1 MKLTF
6 ESNHYEMLECFVK
19 GNEPLAL
26 GMISVYT
33 ADGKAVENRKIS
45 YCQTECFRLPVKQYT
60 VYLLILENVEAG
72 EIYLSNGPDMLSRG
86 IQYLVPD
93 EERSRLI
100 CPDLGNWY
108 DVVQREQYHFSPFI
122 NWMNDPNG
130 LCFYKGYYHMFYQK
144 NPFEQIWGSM
154 YWGHTVSRDLVHW
167 VHLPIALEPQQE
179 ILKDGNKVGGAF
191 SGSACVQN
199 NELKIFFTRDLEDR
213 NHEKRVKQSQ
223 AVASGKDGIHFEN
236 EEEVIPA
243 FSVEGASENFRD
255 PKVVR
260 MNGSW
265 YMVLGSQ
272 VHKKAAILLY
282 QSEDLKSWNYLY
294 PLIIEED
301 ESIEAFECPDFFY
314 LDGKYVV
321 TGAWMSYKDEYG
333 RFNPMRYYI
342 GSFEGEAFE
351 IESEGFCDFGC
362 DYYATQSF
370 FGCDRR
376 INISWIPD
384 WGRQQK
390 EYPNGCKGSMSIPR
404 ELHIANGILI
414 QKPIPEIY
422 TLMQQELACT
432 KGTNICLKN
441 VPGNA
446 FYAKAEFEGETDFEI
461 FFARRDDREYSL
473 KKTGNEIEIMGE
485 SGNAR
490 YITHIS
496 EVAAVEIF
504 VDRRVVEIF
513 INGGEAAGTKL
524 ILSNSKTGIFR
535 TAFSNLQSV
544 KEVRVVTMESA
555 WK

>member
-6 ESNHYEMLECFVK
+6 ESNDYSMLECFVK
-19 GNEPLAL
+19 GNEQLDC
-26 GMISVYT
+26 GTVSIYT
-33 ADGKAVENRKIS
+33 EDGKAVESRQIS
-45 YCQTECFRLPVKQYT
+45 CCQAECIRLSVKRYT
-60 VYLLILENVEAG
+60 TYVLIIENVKIG
-72 EIYLSNGPDMLSRG
+72 EIYLSNCPNIFSRG

-93 EERSRLI
+93 EEQRKLI
-100 CPDLGNWY
+100 CPDLGDWY
-108 DVVQREQYHFSPFI
+108 DVIQKEQYHFSPFI

-154 YWGHTVSRDLVHW
+154 YWGHAVSRDLVHW

-179 ILKDGNKVGGAF
+179 ILKDGNIIGGAF
-191 SGSACVQN
+191 SGSAYVKDG
-199 NELKIFFTRDLEDR
+199 ELKILFTRDLEDK
-213 NHEKRVKQSQ
+213 NHEKSAKQWQ
-223 AVASGKDGIHFEN
+223 VTVSGKDGIHFEN
-236 EEEVIPA
+236 EEEVVPA

-255 PKVVR
+255 PKVTKI
-260 MNGSW
+260 NGSW

-272 VHKKAAILLY
+272 VNKKAAILLY
-282 QSEDLKSWNYLY
+282 KSEDLKEWKYLH

-301 ESIEAFECPDFFY
+301 ENIEAFECPDFFF

-342 GSFEGEAFE
+342 GSFEEDVFE

-384 WGRQQK
+384 WRMQQK
-390 EYPNGCKGSMSIPR
+390 EYKNGCKGSMSIPR
-404 ELHIANGILI
+404 ELHIVNGSLI

-422 TLMQQELACT
+422 SLMQQELVCT
-432 KGTNICLKN
+432 KGKNIYLEN
-441 VPGNA
+441 VPGNT

-461 FFARRDDREYSL
+461 FFARREDREYSL
-473 KKTGNEIEIMGE
+473 KKAGNEIEIIGE
-485 SGNAR
+485 NGDAR

-496 EVAAVEIF
+496 KVTAVEIF
-504 VDRRVVEIF
+504 VDRRVVEVF

-524 ILSNSKTGIFR
+524 ILTNSKKGTFR
-535 TAFSNLQSV
+535 AVFSKVQTV
-544 KEVRVVTMESA
+544 KEIKVAVMESV